1 MKYGVYINQ
10 FAISQAGF
18 DFDLTDAAVFDMLKD
33 YCNSKACKKM
43 MHDGMVYYNVQYK
56 LVIDELPLAKLKK
69 PDSVYR
75 RFQKLEQNGI
85 IEMHPD
91 NRVMKQVWFAWGR
104 NYERMLSTYK
114 TGSKSDQTPDQYGL
128 ESDTTDLNPV
138 YYGLESGLSTDLN
151 PALPN
156 TISINYPQLA
166 LERARE
172 NEPETFDLEAEKDTT
187 SQVAPTPAGG
197 RRANTSDEAETLI
210 RAWAN
215 GDGKETVKNWIA
227 ETTFSEKVHGRVRDE
242 ITKFVGHYAVSEKP
256 GVSHKM
262 FADPVLFFQNR
273 FKAWLVQ
280 AKELNRPANNQRAA
294 AAATYE
300 PPRRILN

>member
-18 DFDLTDAAVFDMLKD
+18 DFDLTDAAVFDVLKD

-75 RFQKLEQNGI
+75 RFQKLEEHGI

-91 NRVMKQVWFAWGR
+91 NRIMKQVWFAWGR

-114 TGSKSDQTPDQYGL
+114 TGSKSDQGPDQYGL
-128 ESDTTDLNPV
+128 ESDTTDLNP
-138 YYGLESGLSTDLN
+138 YLDRILIRSSPDLN
-151 PALPN
+151 PPLPN
-156 TISINYPQLA
+156 TLSINYPQLEIA
-166 LERARE
+166 RARE
-172 NEPETFDLEAEKDTT
+172 NEPFDLEAEKNTT
-187 SQVAPTPAGG
+187 SQVAPATSPAAPSWRDRPRTDTPAQMSDDL
-197 RRANTSDEAETLI
+197 RRFYMAYPDDWKNMLDESGAKYPAAELRGIVTAFCAYQIENNRTANTYRQTHAALQRWLI
-210 RAWAN
+210 
-215 GDGKETVKNWIA
+215 
-227 ETTFSEKVHGRVRDE
+227 SEKNMR
-242 ITKFVGHYAVSEKP
+242 
-256 GVSHKM
+256 
-262 FADPVLFFQNR
+262 
-273 FKAWLVQ
+273 KA
-280 AKELNRPANNQRAA
+280 PANKQQAA
-294 AAATYE
+294 ATATYE

>member
-43 MHDGMVYYNVQYK
+43 MHDGIVYYNVPYK
-56 LVIDELPLAKLKK
+56 IVIEELPLAKLKK

-85 IEMHPD
+85 IGMHPD
-91 NRVMKQVWFAWGR
+91 NRIMKQVWFAWGR
-104 NYERMLSTYK
+104 NYDQMLSTYK
-114 TGSKSDQTPDQYGL
+114 TGSKSDQTPNQYGL

-151 PALPN
+151 PTLPN
-156 TISINYPQLA
+156 TISFNYPQLE

-172 NEPETFDLEAEKDTT
+172 NEPESFNLEAEKNTP
-187 SQVAPTPAGG
+187 SPIPPAPSPAAPSWRDRPRTDTPAQMSDDL
-197 RRANTSDEAETLI
+197 RRFYTAYPDDWKKMLDESGAKYPAAELRGIVTAFCAYQIENNRTANTYRQTHAALQRWLI
-210 RAWAN
+210 NQKSMKPSQPQPRPVQQTATAAN
-215 GDGKETVKNWIA
+215 L
-227 ETTFSEKVHGRVRDE
+227 RV
-242 ITKFVGHYAVSEKP
+242 
-256 GVSHKM
+256 
-262 FADPVLFFQNR
+262 
-273 FKAWLVQ
+273 
-280 AKELNRPANNQRAA
+280 
-294 AAATYE
+294 YE
-300 PPRRILN
+300 